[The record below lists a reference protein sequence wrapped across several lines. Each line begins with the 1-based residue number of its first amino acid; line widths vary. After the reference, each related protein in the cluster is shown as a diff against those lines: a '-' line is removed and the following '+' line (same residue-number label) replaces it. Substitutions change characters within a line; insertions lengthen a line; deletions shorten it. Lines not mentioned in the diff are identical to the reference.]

1 MLYSHPSKS
10 LVDHLKKVYSIGL
23 NIYSKQKVGFGFD
36 NKLIQKTIG
45 NALLLHDFGKATPYF
60 QEYLSAKIKGEEC
73 NETSELKNHSLLSAL
88 YASYKTYLETSNNL
102 LTLICFSSILKHH
115 GDLEN
120 WNDTFFINKDKIRI
134 LKQQYDLIEFNELK
148 DLDLKKYEWVDLE
161 NFLNNLWILEQDIK
175 KSFEYFFLQKYIY
188 SLLVYSDKNEAIF
201 GESFEF
207 QFLPTNSSDLVYN
220 CKKEKLKNINPQETL
235 NSLRNRFFE
244 KAVEKV
250 KSSSSVPNII
260 FINIPTGLGKTL
272 TGLQVALELL
282 NKDKT
287 LNKIIYA
294 VPFMSIIDQNE
305 EIINEIFKINNLN
318 HTEYFIKHHHLVEPK
333 INIGEN
339 YFEGEKGQFLIEN
352 WDKPLILTT
361 FWQIF
366 YTIFSGDNKLN
377 RKFHNL
383 IGSVIILDEIQT
395 IPIKYWKIIRDTLLF
410 LTKEMKCKIVY
421 MTATMPLIFT
431 EQEKGNHIK
440 ISFSDIDN
448 SLLEPINRYEINIID
463 KLTPIDQENIFSH
476 IAKKMNEKKD
486 KNFLFVLNTIRESI
500 IFYQKI
506 KEIKNEKDEIFYL
519 STNVIPK
526 DRKRIINEIKEK
538 LKQENNERIILVST
552 QLIEAGVDLD
562 FDIVYR
568 DFAPLDSIIQ
578 TAGRCNRNNRGM
590 GTIYLLNLK
599 DEKGRSFYSYIY
611 DQLSISPTK
620 EFLEK
625 QECLQESALFSNLNA
640 YYESIQNRMSND
652 TYTTLK
658 NYIENLAFQD
668 IQEKF
673 KLIDEIP
680 SVLIFVEKNEEAS
693 NLLIQYS
700 EIIKNFSGYERKNE
714 FLKIKNNFY
723 EYILSVYSNSN
734 NLNALA
740 NFESINN
747 FFILSKDKIDSFY
760 NKEFGFTTDFNS
772 FY

>member
-1 MLYSHPSKS
+1 LLYSHPKKK
-10 LVDHLKKVYSIGL
+10 LIEHLKNVCQIGL
-23 NIYSKQKVGFGFD
+23 KIYSEKKISFD
-36 NKLIQKTIG
+36 FEESLLNKTLENT
-45 NALLLHDFGKATPYF
+45 LLLHDFGKATHYF

-88 YASYKTYLETSNNL
+88 YASYKTYLETSNNI

-120 WNDTFFINKDKIRI
+120 WTDIFFVDDNKVNI
-134 LKQQYDLIEFNELK
+134 LRQQYDSINFDELK
-148 DLDLKKYEWVDLE
+148 ELDLTKYEWKEIKSYLDE
-161 NFLNNLWILEQDIK
+161 LWIIEQDTK
-175 KSFEYFFLQKYIY
+175 KGFEYFFLQKYIY
-188 SLLVYSDKNEAIF
+188 SILVYSDKNEAIF

-220 CKKEKLKNINPQETL
+220 FKKEKFKNTNPQEAL
-235 NSLRNRFFE
+235 NNIRNRFFE

-250 KSSSSVPNII
+250 KSSSVPNII

-305 EIINEIFKINNLN
+305 EIIKEIFKINNLN

-333 INIGEN
+333 ISIRED

-395 IPIKYWKIIRDTLLF
+395 IPMKYWKIIRDTLLF
-410 LTKEMKCKIVY
+410 LTQKMNCKIIY

-431 EQEKGNHIK
+431 QQDITNYIE
-440 ISFSDIDN
+440 ISFNDID
-448 SLLEPINRYEINIID
+448 SYGKESINRYQIKIIEKLKEIEQDCIFDNIAN
-463 KLTPIDQENIFSH
+463 E
-476 IAKKMNEKKD
+476 MREKKN
-486 KNFLFVLNTIRESI
+486 KNFLFVLNTIKESI

-506 KEIKNEKDEIFYL
+506 KEIKNEEDEIFYL
-519 STNVIPK
+519 STNIIPK

-538 LKQENNERIILVST
+538 LKQKRNGKIILVST

-568 DFAPLDSIIQ
+568 DLAPLDSIIQ
-578 TAGRCNRNNRGM
+578 TAGRCNRNNREM
-590 GTIYLLNLK
+590 GTIYLFNLK

-625 QECLQESALFSNLNA
+625 QECLQELALFSNLNA

-680 SVLIFVEKNEEAS
+680 SVLIFVEKNDEAS

-760 NKEFGFTTDFNS
+760 NKEFGFITDFNS